1 MDDRA
6 DEEFSR
12 YVTRRSAALLRT
24 AAALTRQPADAE
36 DLLQT
41 ALAKTYLSWDR
52 VRDREAVDGYVRRIM
67 VNTHV
72 SDWRRQRRHD
82 EVPTDVLPERG
93 ALGPLAQVGE
103 RAALWAAVKRLP
115 PRQRAVVVLRYY
127 EDLTEAE
134 TARLLDVSVGT
145 VKSTTHA
152 ALAALRASA
161 ELAPSAGGASAS
173 CEHARGP
180 ARRSASR
187 PVPARSARTAALAA
201 AGLAA
206 SA

>member
-173 CEHARGP
+173 CERARGR

-187 PVPARSARTAALAA
+187 PAPARSARTAALAA